1 MVFGDFVFD
10 TIPGQISVLSL
21 LAQNE
26 VDGLKAKILPAQN
39 GGYHIYVEPTN
50 EALEAAYSAAM
61 LAATGLKN
69 MKVALDKQNSIK

>member
-1 MVFGDFVFD
+1 MVYGDYVSD
-10 TIPGQISVLSL
+10 SVPGQISVLSL

-39 GGYHIYVEPTN
+39 GGYHIYVQPSH

-61 LAATGLKN
+61 LAVTGLKN
-69 MKVALDKQNSIK
+69 MKIALDKQNNI